1 MKIKTAGFLTALT
14 VFFSVFSAAPITVSA
29 EYAGTAYT
37 FEDFVINYES
47 GVLKNGEW
55 TKQTDDGVYL
65 RFSAKWYDL
74 KTVPA
79 AVSICPVGTPDW
91 TDSSKIGLTAG
102 KAYTVTVEY
111 RQRGLS

>member
-14 VFFSVFSAAPITVSA
+14 VFFSVFSARSDYGIGRICRYPL
-29 EYAGTAYT
+29 YT

-47 GVLKNGEW
+47 GGLKNGEW

-91 TDSSKIGLTAG
+91 TDSSKIG
-102 KAYTVTVEY
+102 
-111 RQRGLS
+111 

>member
-47 GVLKNGEW
+47 GGLKNGEW

-74 KTVPA
+74 KTVPGGGFDLSRGNA
-79 AVSICPVGTPDW
+79 RLD
-91 TDSSKIGLTAG
+91 
-102 KAYTVTVEY
+102 
-111 RQRGLS
+111 RQQQNRADRR